1 MINEIITPMII
12 YSRYGSISDKSALAC
27 LIVLNMISL
36 SIMLIRTIMWY
47 CCVSLR
53 YKKYINSV
61 FTYIFGDLTGK
72 GNDNEPIGP
81 FVNTITIL
89 LLNAIA
95 VVILLSRYIETLL

>member
-12 YSRYGSISDKSALAC
+12 YSRYGTISNKSALAF

-36 SIMLIRTIMWY
+36 SIMLIRAIMWY
-47 CCVSLR
+47 VKPPR
-53 YKKYINSV
+53 YYKEICKLSA
-61 FTYIFGDLTGK
+61 FTYIFGDMTGE
-72 GNDNEPIGP
+72 DDGP
-81 FVNTITIL
+81 VLPSLNTITIL